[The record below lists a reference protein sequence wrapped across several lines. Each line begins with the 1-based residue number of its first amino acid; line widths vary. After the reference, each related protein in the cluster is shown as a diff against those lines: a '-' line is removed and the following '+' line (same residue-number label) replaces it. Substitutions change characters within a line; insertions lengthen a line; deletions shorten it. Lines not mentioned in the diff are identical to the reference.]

1 MKEEKW
7 KTLIRQKL
15 QDYEE
20 TPPPELWNDLM
31 KALPQP
37 EQQRP
42 ATVHTRRRWLYGIET
57 ALGAAATLTAL
68 FWVFR
73 YPTTV
78 PPRASHT
85 VVEHKQPL
93 ESPTHPHAQT
103 ADFRNKDTENDS
115 SPSPSIHPRKPPP
128 QPQLHRLRHLLRNE
142 KRPTPPPRRTPTGKS
157 ARKYARLPHAPK
169 QLHMQPQEQ
178 TDTPAARPRS
188 AGKWEPMPAET
199 ILMPR
204 KGKKAETS

>member
-42 ATVHTRRRWLYGIET
+42 ATVRTRRRWLYGIET
-57 ALGAAATLTAL
+57 ALGAAAALTAL

-85 VVEHKQPL
+85 VVEHKQPQ
-93 ESPTHPHAQT
+93 ESPTQPHAQT
-103 ADFRNKDTENDS
+103 ADFRSRDTEKRLIAFSVNT
-115 SPSPSIHPRKPPP
+115 PSQAAATTAGTRKGR
-128 QPQLHRLRHLLRNE
+128 LHRPGEHRAENPPASTLGCH
-142 KRPTPPPRRTPTGKS
+142 TPQNSFICSRKNRRILPPHVPEALGSGSLCRR
-157 ARKYARLPHAPK
+157 K
-169 QLHMQPQEQ
+169 QF
-178 TDTPAARPRS
+178 
-188 AGKWEPMPAET
+188 
-199 ILMPR
+199 
-204 KGKKAETS
+204 

>member
-42 ATVHTRRRWLYGIET
+42 ATVRTRRRWLYGIET
-57 ALGAAATLTAL
+57 ALGAAAALTAL

-73 YPTTV
+73 YPTTFRPV
-78 PPRASHT
+78 LRIRLLSTSNPWSHPRIPTLKPPTSGAETR
-85 VVEHKQPL
+85 K
-93 ESPTHPHAQT
+93 
-103 ADFRNKDTENDS
+103 NGS
-115 SPSPSIHPRKPPP
+115 SPSPSIRLRKPPP
-128 QPQLHRLRHLLRNE
+128 QPQLHRLRHLLRNK
-142 KRPTPPPRRTPTGKS
+142 KRQTPPPRRTPTGKS

-169 QLHMQPQEQ
+169 QLHMQP
-178 TDTPAARPRS
+178 
-188 AGKWEPMPAET
+188 
-199 ILMPR
+199 
-204 KGKKAETS
+204 

>member
-57 ALGAAATLTAL
+57 ALGAAAAL
-68 FWVFR
+68 DG
-73 YPTTV
+73 TV
-78 PPRASHT
+78 LG
-85 VVEHKQPL
+85 VPL
-93 ESPTHPHAQT
+93 PYH
-103 ADFRNKDTENDS
+103 
-115 SPSPSIHPRKPPP
+115 
-128 QPQLHRLRHLLRNE
+128 
-142 KRPTPPPRRTPTGKS
+142 GS
-157 ARKYARLPHAPK
+157 APCFAY
-169 QLHMQPQEQ
+169 
-178 TDTPAARPRS
+178 
-188 AGKWEPMPAET
+188 GC
-199 ILMPR
+199 
-204 KGKKAETS
+204 

>member
-57 ALGAAATLTAL
+57 ALGAAAALTAL
-68 FWVFR
+68 FWVFS

-93 ESPTHPHAQT
+93 ESPTQPHAQT
-103 ADFRNKDTENDS
+103 ADFRSRDTEKRLIAFSVNTPSQAATTTAAAPAPASAPEREKADS
-115 SPSPSIHPRKPPP
+115 RTKFVSWEYLLQSI
-128 QPQLHRLRHLLRNE
+128 
-142 KRPTPPPRRTPTGKS
+142 
-157 ARKYARLPHAPK
+157 APDCSGSVPMV
-169 QLHMQPQEQ
+169 QY
-178 TDTPAARPRS
+178 S
-188 AGKWEPMPAET
+188 EP
-199 ILMPR
+199 
-204 KGKKAETS
+204 